1 MMKKLLLFILVAF
14 GFSMQFSFAQTVA
27 ELQKNAQAFMRQG
40 DYTNAVL
47 ILNRCIEKEPTNTS
61 VGKDLALSYF
71 YTQNNSK
78 ALEVIKPVLES
89 NDADDQCFLIAG
101 NIYKQLELPKE
112 SEKVYKKGIVKFPES
127 GPIYNELGQIQIAAG
142 SRDAIK
148 TWEKGIKADPSYSK
162 NYYNAAR
169 FYFFEKDYVWSI
181 LYCEIFAN
189 MEPNNN
195 LVSEIKKMLLESYKQ
210 MFLDTDLDKNNK
222 SKNAFVGSYLG
233 VIKKQTG
240 VLSNGIN
247 AETLFM
253 IRSRFIIDWFATN
266 NKPAFRL
273 FDYQQQLLRAG
284 MFEAYNQWLFGIT
297 ENLGAYQ
304 VWVKTN
310 AEENKAFLEFQK
322 SRIFKIPLGQYYH

>member
-1 MMKKLLLFILVAF
+1 MKKLLLFILVAF
-14 GFSMQFSFAQTVA
+14 GFFTQYSFAQTVA

-222 SKNAFVGSYLG
+222 SKNAFVASYLG
-233 VIKKQTG
+233 EIKKQTG

-310 AEENKAFLEFQK
+310 AEENNAFLSFQK
-322 SRIFKIPLGQYYH
+322 SRIFKIPVGQYYH

>member
-1 MMKKLLLFILVAF
+1 MKKLLLFILVAF
-14 GFSMQFSFAQTVA
+14 GFSIQYSFAQTVA

-127 GPIYNELGQIQIAAG
+127 GPIYNELGQIQIATG

-148 TWEKGIKADPSYSK
+148 NWEKGIKADPSYSK

-233 VIKKQTG
+233 EIKKQTT

-273 FDYQQQLLRAG
+273 FDYQQQLLKAG

-310 AEENKAFLEFQK
+310 AEENNAFLSFQK
-322 SRIFKIPLGQYYH
+322 SRIFKIPVGQYYH

>member
-1 MMKKLLLFILVAF
+1 MKKLLLFILVAF
-14 GFSMQFSFAQTVA
+14 GFSIQYSFAQTVA

-127 GPIYNELGQIQIAAG
+127 GPIYNELGQIQIATG

-148 TWEKGIKADPSYSK
+148 NWEKGIKADPSYSK

-233 VIKKQTG
+233 EIKKQTG

-273 FDYQQQLLRAG
+273 FDYQQQLLKAG

-310 AEENKAFLEFQK
+310 AEENNAFLSFQK
-322 SRIFKIPLGQYYH
+322 SRIFKIPVGQYYH

>member
-1 MMKKLLLFILVAF
+1 MKKLLLFILVAF
-14 GFSMQFSFAQTVA
+14 GFSIQYSFAQTVA

-47 ILNRCIEKEPTNTS
+47 ILNRCIEKEPANTS

-127 GPIYNELGQIQIAAG
+127 GPIYNELGQIQIATG

-233 VIKKQTG
+233 EIKKQTG

-273 FDYQQQLLRAG
+273 FDYQQQLLKAG

-304 VWVKTN
+304 VWAKTN
-310 AEENKAFLEFQK
+310 AEENNAFLSFQK

>member
-1 MMKKLLLFILVAF
+1 MKKLPLISCLLLALFAKY
-14 GFSMQFSFAQTVA
+14 SFAQTVA
-27 ELQKNAQAFMRQG
+27 QLQNTAKSFMRQG

-47 ILNRCIEKEPTNTS
+47 ILNRCVEKEPNNTS

-71 YTQNNSK
+71 YTQNNVK
-78 ALEVIKPVLES
+78 ALETIKPVLES

-101 NIYKQLELPKE
+101 NIYKQLEQPKE
-112 SEKVYKKGIVKFPES
+112 SEKIYKKGVAKFPDS
-127 GPIYNELGQIQIAAG
+127 GPLYNELGEVQIANKN
-142 SRDAIK
+142 RDAIK
-148 TWEKGIKADPSYSK
+148 SWERGIKVDPSYSK
-162 NYYNAAR
+162 NYYNASR

-181 LYCEIFAN
+181 LYSEIFAN

-222 SKNAFVGSYLG
+222 SKNAFVTKYLD
-233 VIKKQTG
+233 VMKKQIG
-240 VLSNGIN
+240 VSANGIN
-247 AETLFM
+247 TESLSM
-253 IRSRFIIDWFATN
+253 IRSRFVIDWFATN

-297 ENLGAYQ
+297 ENVGAYQ
-304 VWVKTN
+304 NWVKNN
-310 AEENKAFLEFQK
+310 ADENNAFLTFQK
-322 SRIFKIPLGQYYH
+322 SRIFKIPAEQYYH

>member
-1 MMKKLLLFILVAF
+1 MKKLLLFILVAF
-14 GFSMQFSFAQTVA
+14 GFSIQYSFAQTVA

-47 ILNRCIEKEPTNTS
+47 ILNRCIEKEPANTS

-127 GPIYNELGQIQIAAG
+127 GPIYNELGQIQIATG

-148 TWEKGIKADPSYSK
+148 NWEKGIKADPSYSK

-222 SKNAFVGSYLG
+222 NKNAFVGSYLG
-233 VIKKQTG
+233 EIKKQTG

-273 FDYQQQLLRAG
+273 FDYQQQLLKAG

-310 AEENKAFLEFQK
+310 AEENNAFLSFQK
-322 SRIFKIPLGQYYH
+322 SRIFKIPVGQYYH